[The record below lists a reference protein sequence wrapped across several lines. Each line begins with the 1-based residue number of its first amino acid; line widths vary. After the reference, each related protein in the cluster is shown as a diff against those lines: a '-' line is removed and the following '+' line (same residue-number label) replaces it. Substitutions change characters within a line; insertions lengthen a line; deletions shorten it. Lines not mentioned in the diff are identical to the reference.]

1 MEDKDSTQIPK
12 SIKYSIYILLLAF
25 SGVILGLGLQIL
37 SSDNKP
43 ALIEEVKVAEPDSP
57 IKSGDG
63 VELKFDEGI
72 KDWNLKAAP
81 YISPLLSQLA
91 REVRTTLGAQKALCQ
106 FQRDA
111 LSSVLLIEDPE
122 DKKVAKSFNQW
133 RNSLKKVLDQC
144 LIYKPSGNDTKD
156 IKNIVE
162 KIALTEKSFDLFL
175 KSQINDVDIKF
186 ERDPK
191 IYE

>member
-1 MEDKDSTQIPK
+1 MEDKDSNQIPK

-37 SSDNKP
+37 SGDNKP
-43 ALIEEVKVAEPDSP
+43 AITEEVKVAEPDST

-81 YISPLLSQLA
+81 YISPLLSQLS
-91 REVRTTLGAQKALCQ
+91 REARTTLGSQKALCQ

-111 LSSVLLIEDPE
+111 LSSVLLIKDPE
-122 DKKVAKSFNQW
+122 DKKIAKSFNQW

-156 IKNIVE
+156 IKNIIE

-191 IYE
+191 IFE

>member
-1 MEDKDSTQIPK
+1 MDEKDTNQIPK
-12 SIKYSIYILLLAF
+12 TIKYSIYILLLAF

-37 SSDNKP
+37 SGDKKTNTKDDVLVSK
-43 ALIEEVKVAEPDSP
+43 PDST
-57 IKSGDG
+57 INSGDG

-81 YISPLLSQLA
+81 YISPLLSQLS

-111 LSSVLLIEDPE
+111 LASVLLIEEPL
-122 DKKVAKSFNQW
+122 DKKIAKSFNKW
-133 RNSLKKVLDQC
+133 RNSLKIALDQC
-144 LIYKPSGNDTKD
+144 LLYKPSGNDAAD
-156 IKNIVE
+156 IKIIIE

-191 IYE
+191 IFE